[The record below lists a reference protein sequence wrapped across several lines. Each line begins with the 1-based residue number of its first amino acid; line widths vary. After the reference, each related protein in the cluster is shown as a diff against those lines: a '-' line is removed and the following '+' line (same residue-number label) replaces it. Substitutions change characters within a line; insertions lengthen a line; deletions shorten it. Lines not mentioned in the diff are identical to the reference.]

1 MYTCYV
7 EEISSNQILHLLCL
21 ISDVCLSD
29 LCTLWTGLTRIKPTM
44 SFYPSYLMCLCL
56 GILCV
61 VFVSYWNAEWRGGFA
76 WDGSSKQFNWHPVL
90 MVAGLV
96 VMYGNAAVVY
106 RVPLTWGHSKTP
118 WKLMHAGM
126 LLLALILS
134 VLGLCAVFDFHNAKT
149 IPNLYSLHSWIG
161 ICTVALFASQWVV
174 GFVAFLLPCCAL
186 EIRKLIK
193 PLHVWMGAIIL
204 VLSIVSCISGINEK
218 LFFSLKGN
226 DNMTQP
232 YAKLPSE
239 ALFANSLGVLIVL
252 FGLVVLYILHNQ
264 SWRRPELGHD
274 GEGYRPL
281 SHEES

>member
-1 MYTCYV
+1 MYLKDPVGMHKLKITICHLSGDFSKKKGEVVVILLPFLCFCY
-7 EEISSNQILHLLCL
+7 
-21 ISDVCLSD
+21 
-29 LCTLWTGLTRIKPTM
+29 
-44 SFYPSYLMCLCL
+44 
-56 GILCV
+56 
-61 VFVSYWNAEWRGGFA
+61 
-76 WDGSSKQFNWHPVL
+76 
-90 MVAGLV
+90 
-96 VMYGNAAVVY
+96 
-106 RVPLTWGHSKTP
+106 
-118 WKLMHAGM
+118 
-126 LLLALILS
+126 
-134 VLGLCAVFDFHNAKT
+134 
-149 IPNLYSLHSWIG
+149 
-161 ICTVALFASQWVV
+161 QWVV